1 MAKAGQE
8 PPSQSTDT
16 ERPQDPNCVFCQIIH
31 GKTDTE
37 LLYSDDHYVCFRD
50 IHPDA
55 PHHYQL
61 VPKAHLP
68 NVKFLTAE
76 HIPVIEKMAE
86 IGREILQQYFK
97 GDLSDT
103 RIGYH
108 WPPFSSVR
116 HLHLHI
122 LAPVSQMS
130 FLKKNIVFRENSM
143 NFISTEWAINYL
155 KGKL

>member
-1 MAKAGQE
+1 MAEAGEE
-8 PPSQSTDT
+8 PPPQSTAI
-16 ERPQDPNCVFCQIIH
+16 ERPQVPNCVFCRIIQ

-37 LLYSDDHYVCFRD
+37 LLYSDENYVCFRD
-50 IHPDA
+50 IRPDA

-61 VPKAHLP
+61 IPKAHLP
-68 NVKFLTAE
+68 NVKYLTSE
-76 HIPVIEKMAE
+76 HIPIIEKMAE
-86 IGREILQQYFK
+86 ISQEILRQHFK
-97 GDLSDT
+97 GDLADT

-108 WPPFSSVR
+108 WPPFSSMQ

-143 NFISTEWAINYL
+143 AFISTEWAINYL